1 MGIIDAMVPLGSM
14 TLTSGQT
21 TVTLNS
27 IPQGFKDLR
36 LVVSYA
42 MSGTSSASRLRFN
55 GDTGAN
61 YNSVGMGGQG
71 SSAGSWSEANVTG
84 GRVIGYAIGPTT
96 GQQTFFLDV
105 IDYSATDK
113 HKTSLSRMND
123 AASDVMATAT
133 RWASTAAVTSVT
145 IYDVLGQ
152 TFVTGSTFNLF
163 GIRG

>member
-1 MGIIDAMVPLGSM
+1 MGAIDAMVPIASV

-21 TVTLNS
+21 SVTIGS
-27 IPQGFKDLR
+27 IPQIYKDLR
-36 LVVSYA
+36 LVVTYA

-71 SSAGSWSEANVTG
+71 SAAASWSEANATG
-84 GRVIGYAIGPTT
+84 GRVIGYSLGPTT
-96 GQQTFFLDV
+96 GQQVFTLDA
-105 IDYSATDK
+105 IDYQATDK
-113 HKTSLSRMND
+113 HKTALSRMND
-123 AASDVMATAT
+123 AAGDVMATAT
-133 RWASTAAVTSVT
+133 RWASTAAITSLT

-152 TFVTGSTFNLF
+152 TFITGSTFNLF